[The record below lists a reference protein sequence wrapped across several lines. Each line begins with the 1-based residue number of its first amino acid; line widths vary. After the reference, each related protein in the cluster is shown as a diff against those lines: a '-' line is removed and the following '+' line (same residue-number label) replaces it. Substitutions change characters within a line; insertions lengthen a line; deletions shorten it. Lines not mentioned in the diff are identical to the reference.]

1 MEQNYKLTIAYDG
14 TRFFGWERQP
24 DKDTIQGK
32 LEAVLGTL
40 QGHPVNVIGAGRT
53 DAGVHARAM
62 TASVVL
68 DVTETPDAIRDY
80 LNRYL
85 PDAIAVREVK
95 EAAPRFHARYNALGK
110 TYRYTCHTGPVKP
123 VFDRKYVTLLDYDPD
138 VEKMRQA
145 AAYLL
150 GENDFASFCGN
161 PRMKKSTVRLV
172 DHIAIERRK
181 DRVVFTFHGTG
192 FLQTSP
198 RDRKAFAAGNNGSDS
213 HAVLGDRSGLVGA
226 DHTGTAQCFHTV
238 QPVHQCP
245 VLHHAADCQSKGN
258 GDGGRQPLR
267 NGSNGNGNA
276 GHEHVENR
284 LAPQYTG
291 KEHGSA
297 YAKAQQSHD
306 FSKSG
311 KAFLKRCHFLP
322 DLLQHG
328 GDLSHLGACA
338 GGNDHCFGTAPQNC
352 RAGVDDVVLM
362 QVVSGVGRVACLFG
376 NCFGFAG
383 ENGLVHRQPCRL
395 YQCTVRRNIVA
406 GFQPHQVTA
415 DQFPCRN
422 GLPLAV
428 PTRRGG
434 GSRQIAE

>member
-1 MEQNYKLTIAYDG
+1 MEQNYRLTIAYDG
-14 TRFFGWERQP
+14 SRFFSWERQP

-32 LEAVLGTL
+32 LEAVLGAL

-85 PDAIAVREVK
+85 PAAIAVREVK

-123 VFDRKYVTLLDYDPD
+123 VFDRKYVPLLDYDPD

-192 FLQTSP
+192 FLQNMVRIMVGTLLEVGRGYWTP
-198 RDRKAFAAGNNGSDS
+198 EQVRDILAARDRKQAG
-213 HAVLGDRSGLVGA
+213 
-226 DHTGTAQCFHTV
+226 
-238 QPVHQCP
+238 P
-245 VLHHAADCQSKGN
+245 
-258 GDGGRQPLR
+258 
-267 NGSNGNGNA
+267 
-276 GHEHVENR
+276 
-284 LAPQYTG
+284 
-291 KEHGSA
+291 
-297 YAKAQQSHD
+297 
-306 FSKSG
+306 
-311 KAFLKRCHFLP
+311 
-322 DLLQHG
+322 
-328 GDLSHLGACA
+328 
-338 GGNDHCFGTAPQNC
+338 TAPPEGLC
-352 RAGVDDVVLM
+352 LMKVD
-362 QVVSGVGRVACLFG
+362 
-376 NCFGFAG
+376 
-383 ENGLVHRQPCRL
+383 
-395 YQCTVRRNIVA
+395 Y
-406 GFQPHQVTA
+406 
-415 DQFPCRN
+415 
-422 GLPLAV
+422 
-428 PTRRGG
+428 
-434 GSRQIAE
+434 

>member
-1 MEQNYKLTIAYDG
+1 MEQNYRLTIAYDG
-14 TRFFGWERQP
+14 SRFFGWERQP

-32 LEAVLGTL
+32 LEAVLGAL

-123 VFDRKYVTLLDYDPD
+123 VFDRKYVALLDYDPD

-192 FLQTSP
+192 FLQNMVRIMVGTLLEVGRGYWTP
-198 RDRKAFAAGNNGSDS
+198 EQVRDILAAKDRKQAG
-213 HAVLGDRSGLVGA
+213 
-226 DHTGTAQCFHTV
+226 
-238 QPVHQCP
+238 P
-245 VLHHAADCQSKGN
+245 
-258 GDGGRQPLR
+258 
-267 NGSNGNGNA
+267 
-276 GHEHVENR
+276 
-284 LAPQYTG
+284 
-291 KEHGSA
+291 
-297 YAKAQQSHD
+297 
-306 FSKSG
+306 
-311 KAFLKRCHFLP
+311 
-322 DLLQHG
+322 
-328 GDLSHLGACA
+328 
-338 GGNDHCFGTAPQNC
+338 TAPPEGLC
-352 RAGVDDVVLM
+352 LMKVD
-362 QVVSGVGRVACLFG
+362 
-376 NCFGFAG
+376 
-383 ENGLVHRQPCRL
+383 
-395 YQCTVRRNIVA
+395 Y
-406 GFQPHQVTA
+406 
-415 DQFPCRN
+415 
-422 GLPLAV
+422 
-428 PTRRGG
+428 
-434 GSRQIAE
+434 